1 MSGIS
6 DHLHEPDDYAGDA
19 IEPGVSELLQE
30 IYPGPAV
37 PVRVT
42 GPLTVNE
49 LPTRDAVSRNITVSD
64 QTNPPESI
72 TNEDLRR
79 KFLYITV
86 TGQPCYVGFDKA
98 SVAAGTCGILPVGQ
112 LLPLPTGMPIYV
124 KAAAVGQA
132 VVSYWAGSW
141 AD

>member
-1 MSGIS
+1 MTT
-6 DHLHEPDDYAGDA
+6 DYTHAHEYIADEEA
-19 IEPGVSELLQE
+19 IGPELGELVQSE
-30 IYPGPAV
+30 YPGPAV

-72 TNEDLRR
+72 ANEDLRR
-79 KFLYITV
+79 KFLYVTV
-86 TGQPCYVGFDKA
+86 TGQPCFVGFDKVA
-98 SVAAGTCGILPVGQ
+98 VAAGTAGILPVGQ